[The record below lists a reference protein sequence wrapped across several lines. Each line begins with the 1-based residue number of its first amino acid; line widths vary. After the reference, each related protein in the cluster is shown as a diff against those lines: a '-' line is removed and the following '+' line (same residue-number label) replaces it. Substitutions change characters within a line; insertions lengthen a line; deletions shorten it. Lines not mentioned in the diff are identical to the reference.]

1 MLEDILILRSELDGA
16 PKGIPGGR
24 SAIGEVNGGYRG
36 GPPLLEPL

>member
-1 MLEDILILRSELDGA
+1 MLRSELDDP
-16 PKGIPGGR
+16 PKGVPDGR